1 MEKSQTSGLMFHS
14 CARVF
19 KSRKI
24 WWLLILNQVV
34 FGLILSYA
42 LPAAVFHYCGASCS
56 DFDSLN
62 CFYKSGDYPVGLRVI
77 RFAWELCGICFWSF
91 AGVVLYSEI
100 IRSWNG
106 QTISWRRGW
115 SFAWSNLKAILLW
128 GVFTFLVNA
137 LIGWAGEEVGGGFKV
152 AAMVARIIWS
162 VLMVLI
168 IPILSREGNRANPFD
183 NFLRAIMLFGRV
195 WKEVFLGV
203 IWMLILGYLMVSLLA
218 GMCLPVIFLAKLCAP
233 LRPMLLLLSVPG
245 GIFICWLAASFMYL
259 VYAFYL
265 CGAYIFA
272 SEGAMPFSSGE
283 EEEAE
288 EDAAE

>member
-1 MEKSQTSGLMFHS
+1 MFHS

-42 LPAAVFHYCGASCS
+42 LPMTLLDCFGVDISALRKM
-56 DFDSLN
+56 D
-62 CFYKSGDYPVGLRVI
+62 CFYKSGDYSVSFRAI
-77 RFAWELCGICFWSF
+77 CFAWELCGICFWSF

-100 IRSWNG
+100 IRAWNG
-106 QTISWRRGW
+106 QAISWRRGW

-152 AAMVARIIWS
+152 AAGIARIVWS

-168 IPILSREGNRANPFD
+168 IPILSREENRANPFD

-203 IWMLILGYLMVSLLA
+203 IWMLILGYLVLSLLG
-218 GMCLPVIFLAKLCAP
+218 GMCLPVLFFAYFCEPARP
-233 LRPMLLLLSVPG
+233 VLRVLSVPG
-245 GIFICWLAASFMYL
+245 GIFMCWLAGSFMYL

-272 SEGAMPFSSGE
+272 SEGAMPFSSGG